1 MAESMGKK
9 FEEVIRGCFEKVPD
23 TSVTRLPDPV
33 MGYLGYRNISDFIVY
48 HYPHQFFIECKSCHG
63 NTFPIGNIELGT
75 YGNMTENQYKGL
87 IEMSKLYG
95 VIAGVIVWWVDKDRT
110 AYIPINTIK
119 EMREQG
125 GRSISCQINCG
136 AGIFDI
142 PSQKKRVFFD
152 YDMAE
157 FFNHFRDKA

>member
-75 YGNMTENQYKGL
+75 YGNMTENQYKGM

-95 VIAGVIVWWVDKDRT
+95 VIAGVIVWWVDKDIT
-110 AYIPINTIK
+110 LFIPVQEIESERLHGWKSVRYDIAHTN
-119 EMREQG
+119 
-125 GRSISCQINCG
+125 
-136 AGIFDI
+136 GIYELRGK
-142 PSQKKRVFFD
+142 KKRVFFD
-152 YDMAE
+152 YDMDD
-157 FFNHFRDKA
+157 FFNNFRDKA